1 MKPFPPPA
9 KCIKRGHH
17 PFLIFSDTVNFLEQG
32 DTFKESRLEVLF
44 RLDDHVPGTTL
55 MPSQYIN

>member
-1 MKPFPPPA
+1 MY
-9 KCIKRGHH
+9 IKRDH